1 MGSLVC
7 EAKGNM
13 LIDNDMSEQI
23 KIQLPDGS
31 VREVAQGTTPFDVA
45 MSISPRLAA
54 AVVVARIRPLT
65 TPVVA
70 GETAVEEA
78 DEAQTEAGM
87 YGSASELGERLVDL
101 AAPLNEDV
109 ALELLKESDE
119 AALKVVRHSAA
130 HVMATAILELFPETK
145 LGHGPATDNGFFYD
159 VYRETPFTE
168 DDLAAI
174 EKRMAEVVA
183 RDETFVREQ
192 ESREMGLKDYAE
204 HGDFMKVH
212 FIERFTKPGD
222 EISLYRNGKF
232 VDFCRGPH
240 VPSTGRVKAFKVT
253 SVAGAYWLG
262 DEKNQQLQRIYG
274 TAFFNAK
281 DMDAH
286 FKRLEEIKAR
296 DHRVLGKQLDLFSIQ
311 EVAGA
316 GLIFWH
322 PKGGLIR
329 KTMEDWMRDE
339 CIRRGYEMVFTP
351 HIMRRELWKV
361 SGHEGFY
368 SQNMY
373 PPMELDDAEYR
384 LKPMNCPGHILIYKN
399 SPKSYRDLPQRYAEL
414 GNVYRYERSGTMH
427 GLLRVRGFTQ
437 DDAHIF
443 CTPEQIESEIA
454 ACVEFADEVLKA
466 FGFAEFKV
474 ELSTWDPKDQKSY
487 VGSPEHWETAV
498 GSLKKVLDAK
508 AIPYREI
515 PGEAAFYGPKIDIK
529 LVDVLGRLWQLSTVQ
544 FDFNLPQRFELEY
557 TGEDGEKHRPVMV
570 HRALFGSV
578 ERFFGVLIEHYAGA
592 FPLWLAPV
600 QVGLVP
606 ISEKHVEY
614 ARAVKAKLEV
624 AGLRVELDAR
634 NEKMNAKIREFT
646 LQKVPFVLVM
656 GDKEAEQ
663 REVNVRVR
671 GGGVQG
677 TFPLSEFIANATT
690 LITRKELNLSD
701 TPKWHDAVL
710 KAVQSFPTD
719 QFDLNDLY
727 DLRDEFASI
736 FPNNRHVNEKLRQ
749 QLQTLRD
756 EGIIQ
761 FLDNEGNYKRI
772 K

>member
-1 MGSLVC
+1 MRVWCGGG
-7 EAKGNM
+7 KGNM
-13 LIDNDMSEQI
+13 LVDNDMSEQMI

-31 VREVAQGTTPFDVA
+31 VREVPRGTTALDVA
-45 MSISPRLAA
+45 TGISPRLAA

-65 TPVVA
+65 AVTTNGSAVSE
-70 GETAVEEA
+70 ETSEA
-78 DEAQTEAGM
+78 AM
-87 YGSASELGERLVDL
+87 YGGAEGGERVVDL
-101 AAPLNEDV
+101 AAPLTEDV

-145 LGHGPATDNGFFYD
+145 LGHGPATESGFFYD
-159 VYRETPFTE
+159 VYRKTPFSE
-168 DDLAAI
+168 EDLAAI
-174 EKRMAEVVA
+174 EARMAEVVA
-183 RDETFVREQ
+183 RDEKFIREV

-204 HGDFMKVH
+204 NGDFMKVH
-212 FIERFTKPGD
+212 FIEKFTEPGE
-222 EISLYRNGKF
+222 EISLYRNGGF

-281 DMDAH
+281 DLEAH

-329 KTMEDWMRDE
+329 KAMEDWMREE
-339 CIRRGYEMVFTP
+339 CIRRGYNMVFTP
-351 HIMRRELWKV
+351 HIMRRELWKI
-361 SGHEGFY
+361 SGHEENYGE
-368 SQNMY
+368 NMY
-373 PPMELDDAEYR
+373 PAMELDDAEYR

-443 CTPEQIESEIA
+443 CTPEQIEDEIDG
-454 ACVEFADEVLKA
+454 CIDFAESVLKT
-466 FGFAEFKV
+466 FGFEEFKV
-474 ELSTWDPKDQKSY
+474 ELSTWDPGDKKFI
-487 VGSPEHWETAV
+487 GSAEKWNGAV
-498 GSLKKVLDAK
+498 GSLTKVLDRK
-508 AIPYREI
+508 GIPYKTI
-515 PGEAAFYGPKIDIK
+515 AGEAAFYGPKIDIK
-529 LVDVLGRLWQLSTVQ
+529 LVDVLGRMWQLSTVQ
-544 FDFNLPQRFELEY
+544 FDWNLPARFELEY
-557 TGEDGEKHRPVMV
+557 KGEDGELHQPVMV

-592 FPLWLAPV
+592 FPFWLAPV

-606 ISEKHVEY
+606 ISEKHLEY
-614 ARAVKAKLEV
+614 AGGVKAKLEA
-624 AGLRVELDAR
+624 AGFRVELDAR

-656 GDKEAEQ
+656 GDKEAA
-663 REVNVRVR
+663 
-671 GGGVQG
+671 
-677 TFPLSEFIANATT
+677 S
-690 LITRKELNLSD
+690 
-701 TPKWHDAVL
+701 DAVSVRTRG
-710 KAVQSFPTD
+710 KG
-719 QFDLNDLY
+719 
-727 DLRDEFASI
+727 
-736 FPNNRHVNEKLRQ
+736 
-749 QLQTLRD
+749 D
-756 EGIIQ
+756 EGSVALVDFIDRAKG
-761 FLDNEGNYKRI
+761 LVEGRGVRL
-772 K
+772 

>member
-1 MGSLVC
+1 MGRRRS
-7 EAKGNM
+7 
-13 LIDNDMSEQI
+13 Q
-23 KIQLPDGS
+23 
-31 VREVAQGTTPFDVA
+31 
-45 MSISPRLAA
+45 
-54 AVVVARIRPLT
+54 
-65 TPVVA
+65 
-70 GETAVEEA
+70 
-78 DEAQTEAGM
+78 
-87 YGSASELGERLVDL
+87 
-101 AAPLNEDV
+101 
-109 ALELLKESDE
+109 
-119 AALKVVRHSAA
+119 
-130 HVMATAILELFPETK
+130 
-145 LGHGPATDNGFFYD
+145 GFFYD
-159 VYRETPFTE
+159 VYRETPFSE
-168 DDLAAI
+168 ADLAAI
-174 EKRMAEVVA
+174 EARMAEVVA
-183 RDETFVREQ
+183 RDEKFVRVE
-192 ESREMGLKDYAE
+192 ESRDKGLTDYAAQGE
-204 HGDFMKVH
+204 FMKVY
-212 FIERFTKPGD
+212 FIEKFTKLGD
-222 EISLYRNGKF
+222 EISLYKNGNF
-232 VDFCRGPH
+232 TDFCRGPH

-253 SVAGAYWLG
+253 SIAGAYWLG
-262 DEKNQQLQRIYG
+262 DEKNQQLQRVYG
-274 TAFFNAK
+274 TAFFNTK
-281 DMDAH
+281 DMEAH

-329 KTMEDWMRDE
+329 KTMEDWMREE
-339 CIRRGYEMVFTP
+339 CIRRGYDMVFTP
-351 HIMRRELWKV
+351 HIMRRELWKI

-508 AIPYREI
+508 GIPYREI

-592 FPLWLAPV
+592 FPMWLAPV

-606 ISEKHVEY
+606 ISEKHLEY
-614 ARAVKAKLEV
+614 AKSVKAKLEA

-656 GDKEAEQ
+656 GDKESAAEA
-663 REVNVRVR
+663 VSVRTR
-671 GGGVQG
+671 GKGDEGSVG
-677 TFPLSEFIANATT
+677 LAEFIGRAKT
-690 LITRKELNLSD
+690 LVDSRAMAL
-701 TPKWHDAVL
+701 
-710 KAVQSFPTD
+710 
-719 QFDLNDLY
+719 
-727 DLRDEFASI
+727 
-736 FPNNRHVNEKLRQ
+736 
-749 QLQTLRD
+749 
-756 EGIIQ
+756 
-761 FLDNEGNYKRI
+761 
-772 K
+772 